1 MMMVTMMMIP
11 RIYQKE
17 IIISILMFM
26 MEERLFMNVGKQY
39 ILSVLLIPHMG
50 CVGCGGGG
58 AAAHMRRNKQLEIR
72 LGLHRK
78 SRHFFEIFF
87 QKSRPLIGKL
97 GRSVFLIGESQKNLD
112 GC

>member
-1 MMMVTMMMIP
+1 MKLMMMMIP

-26 MEERLFMNVGKQY
+26 MEEQLFMNVGKQY

-72 LGLHRK
+72 
-78 SRHFFEIFF
+78 SA
-87 QKSRPLIGKL
+87 
-97 GRSVFLIGESQKNLD
+97 FLFTAKTTCNNGDTQLLF
-112 GC
+112 GYR

>member
-1 MMMVTMMMIP
+1 MMVMIP

-17 IIISILMFM
+17 IIIPILMFM
-26 MEERLFMNVGKQY
+26 MEEQLFMNVGKQY

-72 LGLHRK
+72 
-78 SRHFFEIFF
+78 SA
-87 QKSRPLIGKL
+87 
-97 GRSVFLIGESQKNLD
+97 FLFTAKTTCNNGDTQLLF
-112 GC
+112 GYR

>member
-1 MMMVTMMMIP
+1 MKLMMMVIP

-50 CVGCGGGG
+50 FKGWSLGF
-58 AAAHMRRNKQLEIR
+58 AAYVRRN
-72 LGLHRK
+72 
-78 SRHFFEIFF
+78 S
-87 QKSRPLIGKL
+87 
-97 GRSVFLIGESQKNLD
+97 
-112 GC
+112 